1 MRPRFLTALLLVAAA
16 APAAGCGSDNEPKPS
31 IPAASTTELLRQ
43 LWSIEDRFK
52 FGDGACNDISEN
64 QQIVNNQIAGLPSS
78 VDSDVRN
85 ALQDSFD
92 HLFDLT
98 SSQCDDKKGQE
109 TDTTTETTQTQTQTT
124 ETQTETSTTET
135 APTDTTPTDTSPTDT
150 TQTPPPD
157 DGGGGDDQGG
167 GGAQGPGL

>member
-31 IPAASTTELLRQ
+31 IPATASAALEARLAEVERRM
-43 LWSIEDRFK
+43 DA
-52 FGDGACNDISEN
+52 GGGACTDIANDTEPAVHGIL
-64 QQIVNNQIAGLPSS
+64 QGLPSS

-98 SSQCDDKKGQE
+98 SSQCDKKGQE
-109 TDTTTETTQTQTQTT
+109 TNTTTETTQTQTQTT